1 MCNHNFKIG
10 FISRWLK
17 DDAECNAAGGDT
29 HIKDNVKN
37 GFHCGYECRVEK
49 EEGDGSERD
58 CKFIVL
64 GHGDDNEG
72 DCYHEKS
79 ELCWN
84 KDNWVTSGNAE
95 DYNIFGVERRRK

>member
-17 DDAECNAAGGDT
+17 NDAECNAAGGDT

-37 GFHCGYECRVEK
+37 GFHCGYQCRAKKVED
-49 EEGDGSERD
+49 DGNERD

-64 GHGDDNEG
+64 GHGDDNKG
-72 DCYHEKS
+72 DCYQENS
-79 ELCWN
+79 ELCW
-84 KDNWVTSGNAE
+84 KEANWATSGNAE